1 MFNTFTARQ
10 KTLTHRQHVLSC
22 RFNYFAQY
30 TCTIVHSPCDI
41 LHQATHGFQTKKKV
55 SESDHPVK
63 SSFSLGV
70 YGREPYTTLSRAI
83 TCACTTLHSAYH
95 MLDQLIPRIPKQAR
109 EEETELRKPR
119 YAKNLVTCK
128 WMGKSGW
135 VFSLFPCYAKGSE
148 WEARP
153 LRADA

>member
-1 MFNTFTARQ
+1 MIYLFFQLVKLEFGGARVFIQLVKLEFGGRCVNTFTARQ

-63 SSFSLGV
+63 S
-70 YGREPYTTLSRAI
+70 
-83 TCACTTLHSAYH
+83 
-95 MLDQLIPRIPKQAR
+95 
-109 EEETELRKPR
+109 
-119 YAKNLVTCK
+119 
-128 WMGKSGW
+128 
-135 VFSLFPCYAKGSE
+135 
-148 WEARP
+148 
-153 LRADA
+153 